1 MIVLELTAEQRSA
14 VEAPFAECVAIMGA
28 TGTGKSTALAER
40 VSRLQT
46 IDPTA
51 DPLLFRSDRAIAD
64 YAVALL
70 RSHEQEV
77 TLVDDVDAQLAFAQ
91 TCSPLFELQ
100 WEEFARD
107 QLDPEV
113 PGLRSP
119 ERFLQSAFR
128 LIRRLRDADIG
139 PSLFLSRAMTG
150 ATEFYANPP
159 NLADPVLLAA
169 TKATFH
175 DSLDTTPQEL
185 LRQRRRE
192 IDLAKILTKL
202 YEGYVELVRT
212 TRRMTGRDAVIEA
225 ARWLRENAEFATR
238 LRERH
243 RYAFVDDAQELTGAQ
258 LQLLSALFGEQL
270 AGVTLCGDPGSAI
283 SSLQMT
289 QPEAT
294 FALARSKCELRERH
308 RTPRREVER
317 LSTPRDEADSIAQ
330 RVGEWLAQ
338 GFRPEK
344 IAVLFRSVQNVAS
357 YEAALLDCNIPVV
370 VAGDLNVFCDRR
382 ALDALALLWSVWDP
396 FRHDWLL
403 RTLASRA
410 LALSDASLA
419 ILCGEPPDPQRPLFE
434 FDEEPAP
441 TVRASRWN
449 PQRDLQLGWNVLRGE
464 RDDALSADAAARIAR
479 FRRLREGWVETMRRA
494 PFEEFA
500 RIVWR
505 EGLAREGEP
514 GSAIALAQQ
523 IALQRLLERLGE
535 FVLREPGATLGDVL
549 QHAEQRIASDL
560 ESFDSAQDDM
570 SFDGACPRASAS
582 RRAGDDRAGFVQLL
596 NVEAARGR
604 EFDHVV
610 VADVRPGAF
619 PRWYSPEAFL
629 FSLRLGMIPKE
640 NVGEARASRTA
651 KFTYYMFRSKA
662 PQHYFERERRAFD
675 YALRRARKSVFV
687 TASGTPTR
695 GVTAPEFLQE
705 LR

>member
-1 MIVLELTAEQRSA
+1 MRGEAATASAALRQLIVLELTAEQRGA
-14 VEAPFAECVAIMGA
+14 VEAPYTECLAILGPS
-28 TGTGKSTALAER
+28 GTGKSTALAER
-40 VSRLQT
+40 IVRLQT
-46 IDPTA
+46 VDPA
-51 DPLLFRSDRAIAD
+51 AEPLLFRSDRAIAE

-70 RSHEQEV
+70 RSHGQEV

-119 ERFLQSAFR
+119 ERFLQSVYR
-128 LIRRLRDADIG
+128 LIRRLRDADIEPG
-139 PSLFLSRAMTG
+139 LFLSRAMTG
-150 ATEFYANPP
+150 ATEFYAIPP
-159 NLADPVLLAA
+159 NLADPAMLAA

-175 DSLDTTPQEL
+175 DSLDASPQEL

-192 IDLAKILTKL
+192 IDLAKIITKL
-202 YEGYVELVRT
+202 YEGYVQLVRT
-212 TRRMTGRDAVIEA
+212 SRRMTGRDTVIEA
-225 ARWLRENAEFATR
+225 AQCLRGNAESAAR

-258 LQLLSALFGEQL
+258 LQLLSAIFGEQL
-270 AGVTLCGDPGSAI
+270 IGVTLCGDPGSAI
-283 SSLQMT
+283 SSLRMT

-294 FALARSKCELRERH
+294 FALAQSKWELRERH
-308 RTPRREVER
+308 RVPRREIER
-317 LSTPRDEADSIAQ
+317 LSTPRDEAASIAQ
-330 RVGEWLAQ
+330 RVGDWLAQ

-344 IAVLFRSVQNVAS
+344 IAVLFRSVQSIAN
-357 YEAALLDCNIPVV
+357 YEAALLDCNIPAV
-370 VAGDLNVFCDRR
+370 VAGDLNVFSDRR

-403 RTLASRA
+403 RALANPA

-449 PQRDLQLGWNVLRGE
+449 PQRDLQLGWNVLRGD
-464 RDDALSADAAARIAR
+464 RDEALSGDAAARLGH
-479 FRRLREGWVETMRRA
+479 FRRSRERWVETMNA
-494 PFEEFA
+494 VPFEEFA
-500 RIVWR
+500 RSVWR

-514 GSAIALAQQ
+514 GSAKALAQQ

-535 FVLREPGATLGDVL
+535 FVLSDPGATLGDAL
-549 QHAEQRIASDL
+549 EHAEQRIASDL
-560 ESFDSAQDDM
+560 ESCAVL
-570 SFDGACPRASAS
+570 S
-582 RRAGDDRAGFVQLL
+582 RTEGFVQILS
-596 NVEAARGR
+596 VEASRGR

-629 FSLRLGMIPKE
+629 FSPRLGMIPKE

-662 PQHYFERERRAFD
+662 PQRYFERERRAFD

-687 TASGTPTR
+687 TASGKPTR
-695 GVTAPEFLQE
+695 GVTAPEFLAE